1 MKFVKRI
8 SFKDTTDIIIQRTS
22 MLIKKD
28 ELEELK
34 SSIPTELEIA
44 KAERIQQ
51 TKQIYLQHNIDRF
64 EKINESII
72 DSIKL
77 NRTYSRPLYLQ
88 IPYSIKDQVLFDI
101 QAVSEILKDAG
112 YNKVMPMR
120 SYPSGKNRE
129 YYTDQDGI
137 AKHIDTSNFGYMDST
152 YYKIKRYFFF
162 WKPVEVRIY
171 FSLYLG

>member
-1 MKFVKRI
+1 
-8 SFKDTTDIIIQRTS
+8 

-28 ELEELK
+28 KLEELK

-51 TKQIYLQHNIDRF
+51 TKQIYIEHNTNRF
-64 EKINESII
+64 DSINQAII

-77 NRTYSRPLYLQ
+77 NRTYTTPLYLQ
-88 IPYSIKDQVLFDI
+88 IPYSIRNEVLFDI

-112 YNKVMPMR
+112 YTKLMPMR
-120 SYPSGKNRE
+120 TFLSGKNRE
-129 YYTDQDGI
+129 YYTDTYEI
-137 AKHIDTSNFGYMDST
+137 AKDIDTCNFGYMDIT